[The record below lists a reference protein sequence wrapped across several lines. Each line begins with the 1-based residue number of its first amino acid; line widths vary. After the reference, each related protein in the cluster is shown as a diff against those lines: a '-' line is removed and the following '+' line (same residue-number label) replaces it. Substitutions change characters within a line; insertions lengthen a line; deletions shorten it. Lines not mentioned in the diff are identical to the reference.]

1 MTESFSVNVN
11 SVKLRFASAHMATL
25 GDELEPLHGH
35 NYVVSCTVT
44 GDLTDDDWV
53 IDFSVIKNAVYDAC
67 KLLDHKFILQR
78 NSSILEID
86 ENNEF
91 WFIVHNQKEYKFPKN
106 DVVALDINNTT
117 AENLAKWLFYSI
129 KEAILTNNYS
139 NIYEMSI
146 EVEEMPGQSG
156 IYKSK
161 LK

>member
-1 MTESFSVNVN
+1 VTESFSVNVN